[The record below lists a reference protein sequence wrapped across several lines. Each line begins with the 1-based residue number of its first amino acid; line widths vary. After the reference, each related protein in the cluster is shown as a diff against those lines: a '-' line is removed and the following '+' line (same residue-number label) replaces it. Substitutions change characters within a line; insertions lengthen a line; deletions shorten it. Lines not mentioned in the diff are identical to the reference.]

1 MTSVDDAHLSTW
13 LDCTGASTHGADL
26 STWEGDLLSA
36 SLDLPTQFGGIGMQ
50 SLIRAVD
57 EELPGSWASVT
68 TILVVF
74 LRSKSLS
81 VYDKLSDALD
91 AMADDDVED
100 T

>member
-1 MTSVDDAHLSTW
+1 
-13 LDCTGASTHGADL
+13 
-26 STWEGDLLSA
+26 
-36 SLDLPTQFGGIGMQ
+36 MQ